1 MVAALSFSRPYLYIQ
16 PPPQS
21 PPKVHFSYLQL
32 SSVNLPH
39 FSYFHLPIPL
49 LLVHKIIL
57 TISTN
62 TPFLYTTAIF
72 HLLIFMYSPTI
83 QIKIIFP
90 TSTIYIADSGCQ
102 GVRESCE
109 DWHFFD
115 LSPLPQSIG
124 RDSRAHNHWF
134 LIASSLWWR
143 FLQSEWKTIQF
154 TFSLILNLFS
164 LIPYPIKPS

>member
-1 MVAALSFSRPYLYIQ
+1 MPPLSWIGLRAASPSKLNNTVNNKSIFNTKCPSFSRPYLYIQ

-39 FSYFHLPIPL
+39 FRYFHLPIPL

-72 HLLIFMYSPTI
+72 YLPIFVYSPTS
-83 QIKIIFP
+83 
-90 TSTIYIADSGCQ
+90 TS
-102 GVRESCE
+102 
-109 DWHFFD
+109 
-115 LSPLPQSIG
+115 
-124 RDSRAHNHWF
+124 
-134 LIASSLWWR
+134 
-143 FLQSEWKTIQF
+143 K
-154 TFSLILNLFS
+154 LFS
-164 LIPYPIKPS
+164 LPRPYIYSYIYCFKVSRSKGVLWGLTLFRSLSSSSNYRQG